1 MVEAIPK
8 PNTKAVS
15 RNITM
20 LALDVAA
27 SAPSPRKRPTQM
39 ALIVPFSDWRIEDAS
54 VGRAKARRVLAIGPS
69 VRLPRPARRGAASAI
84 YILRHAGLDPAPAC
98 SSTAAPKGKRIPAQ

>member
-1 MVEAIPK
+1 MPK

-39 ALIVPFSDWRIEDAS
+39 ALTVPFSD
-54 VGRAKARRVLAIGPS
+54 
-69 VRLPRPARRGAASAI
+69 
-84 YILRHAGLDPAPAC
+84 
-98 SSTAAPKGKRIPAQ
+98 

>member
-1 MVEAIPK
+1 MPK

-15 RNITM
+15 RNMTM

-39 ALIVPFSDWRIEDAS
+39 ALTVPFSDWRIELAS
-54 VGRAKARRVLAIGPS
+54 VGRAKASRVLAIGPCVRS
-69 VRLPRPARRGAASAI
+69 VVRMASEPSALILKRLISLFGALFTGRPI
-84 YILRHAGLDPAPAC
+84 
-98 SSTAAPKGKRIPAQ
+98 